1 MDAAVESFEQ
11 ALLSMDRE
19 GAGKIMAEGL
29 KRTEPVSFVESV
41 MVRALEHIG
50 ESWET
55 GAVSLSQVYMSG
67 RMCEEF
73 MNQILPPRGSTD
85 QDHLRIAI
93 AVLEDYH
100 MLGKRLVS
108 SVLTAHRLDFV
119 DYGRMETD
127 ELVRQVEEDRIEV
140 LLISTLMLPSALQT
154 KALIGLLADRGLNV
168 AVIVGGAP
176 FRLDK
181 TLYREVG
188 ADATADRASDVVRVI
203 RQVVGERP

>member
-1 MDAAVESFEQ
+1 MDAAVEPFEQ

-19 GAGKIMAEGL
+19 GAGEIMAEGL
-29 KRTEPVSFVESV
+29 KRMEPVSFVEAV

-55 GAVSLSQVYMSG
+55 GTVSLSQVYMSG

-73 MNQILPPRGSTD
+73 MNQILPPGGSID
-85 QDHLRIAI
+85 QGHPRIAI

-100 MLGKRLVS
+100 MLGKRLVN
-108 SVLTAHRLDFV
+108 SVLTAHRLDPV

-168 AVIVGGAP
+168 PVIVGGAP

-181 TLYREVG
+181 ALYREVG

-203 RQVVGERP
+203 RQVVRERP